1 MKLMSLLLA
10 FALLLSGCAAFGEG
24 EPGGTLPVN
33 IPALDENYRPAEDI
47 LWPTASLPA
56 GRNRQRDW
64 IDYPKTGMAC
74 PVFFSALSS
83 SRLSLST
90 GTPLIKTFSMPK
102 GFS

>member
-47 LWPTASLPA
+47 LWPRGESASGA
-56 GRNRQRDW
+56 EQ
-64 IDYPKTGMAC
+64 A
-74 PVFFSALSS
+74 A
-83 SRLSLST
+83 
-90 GTPLIKTFSMPK
+90 
-102 GFS
+102 